1 MTGKK
6 LERESR
12 KRFEA
17 QEKKRAARKAIDK
30 QIYGLTPDGKLN
42 PAGNGRRAN

>member
-1 MTGKK
+1 MTRKK

-17 QEKKRAARKAIDK
+17 QENKNAARKAIDK
-30 QIYGLTPDGKLN
+30 QTYGLTPDGKLN
-42 PAGNGRRAN
+42 PAGNGRKGN